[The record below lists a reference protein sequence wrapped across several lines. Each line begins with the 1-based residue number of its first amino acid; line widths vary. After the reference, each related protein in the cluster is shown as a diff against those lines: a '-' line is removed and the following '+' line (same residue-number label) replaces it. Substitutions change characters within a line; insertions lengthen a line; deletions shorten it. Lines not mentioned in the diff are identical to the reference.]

1 MATGL
6 STTLANNILDHFR
19 GGTPWP
25 PPAGLFVKL
34 HTGDP
39 GAAGTANTAGN
50 TVRQQ
55 GTFGAPSG
63 GSITNTAPIQW
74 TNIATTGSVETYSHI
89 SVWDAASGGI
99 FQWSGL
105 LTNPRAVTQGADFSI
120 KAGEIQAAFT
130 VAA

>member
-6 STTLANNILDHFR
+6 STTMANSILDHFR
-19 GGTPWP
+19 GGTPWL

-39 GAAGTANTAGN
+39 GAAGTANPAGN

-55 GTFGAPSG
+55 GTFGAPTG

-74 TNIATTGSVETYSHI
+74 TNIAIEEMYSHV
-89 SVWDAASGGI
+89 SLWSDASGGL

-105 LTNPRAVTQGADFSI
+105 LTNPRPVTQGAD
-120 KAGEIQAAFT
+120 
-130 VAA
+130 